1 MIYSNILLEM
11 CDPVALIRLNRPEV
25 HNALNGALM
34 SEMSDALKALEADAA
49 VRAIVV
55 TGNEKAFAAGADISE
70 MQPLDFSQ
78 AYREETITA
87 NWEQIARC
95 RKPVIAAVSG
105 LALGGGCELAMM
117 CDLLIAADTARF
129 GQPEVK
135 LGVLPGA
142 GGSQRLTRA
151 VGKAKAMDLCL
162 TGRMMGADEAERCG
176 LVSRVVPAG
185 RLLDDAMDVAREIAG
200 YSLMATMVN
209 KEAVDQAFETTLQA
223 GIVYERRLLWASFT
237 TNDCNEGMNA
247 FLEKRKPQWKHR

>member
-1 MIYSNILLEM
+1 MIYSNILLERR
-11 CDPVALIRLNRPEV
+11 DPVALIRLNRPEV

-223 GIVYERRLLWASFT
+223 GIDYERRLLWASFT